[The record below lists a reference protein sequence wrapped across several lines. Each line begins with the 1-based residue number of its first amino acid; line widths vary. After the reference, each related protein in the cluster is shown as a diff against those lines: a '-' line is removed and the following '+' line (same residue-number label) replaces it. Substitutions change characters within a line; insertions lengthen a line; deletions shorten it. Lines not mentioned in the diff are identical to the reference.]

1 MECVDLN
8 NGLKMPQLGFGV
20 FQIPDASECE
30 QVVRDAVERLG
41 MDYVDLYLIH
51 QPLSDYYGAWRVIEE
66 LYKEGVVRA
75 IGVANFYPDRLTD
88 LIAFNKVKPAVNQ
101 VECNV
106 FFQQWAA
113 QDYMVSKGV
122 QMEGWAPFAEG
133 ESSFFDRRD
142 PHVVE
147 NLAGLVRDV

>member
-8 NGLKMPQLGFGV
+8 NGVKMPQLGFGV
-20 FQIPDASECE
+20 FQIPDARECE

-51 QPLSDYYGAWRVIEE
+51 QPLSDYYGAWRAMEE

-88 LIAFNKVKPAVNQ
+88 LIVFNKVKPAVNQ

-133 ESSFFDRRD
+133 ESSFFDHRD